1 MPGSV
6 SFIGGGSIQ
15 PAVRESADSLF
26 SKKQKRLW
34 QKDAHGRFCLS
45 HTVSRFTQ
53 LCSVMLFLLRL
64 YIAARPVSTAIDAP
78 SVTRGTIAA

>member
-6 SFIGGGSIQ
+6 SFIGGEH
-15 PAVRESADSLF
+15 PACSSGIGRFSLL
-26 SKKQKRLW
+26 KKQKRLW

-64 YIAARPVSTAIDAP
+64 YVAARPVSTAIDTP